1 MRSSATHIAVVC
13 ALALLVMLVA
23 GTRVTTA
30 AVTCVVTEL
39 APCAAAIS
47 SSSPPSQQCCSK
59 IKEQRPCLCQY
70 LKNPSLR
77 GYVNSPNAKKVAT
90 TCGVPI
96 PKC

>member
-1 MRSSATHIAVVC
+1 MRSATHIALC
-13 ALALLVMLVA
+13 AAALLVMLLA
-23 GTRVTTA
+23 GSQVTTA
-30 AVTCVVTEL
+30 VTCTATEL
-39 APCAAAIS
+39 APCASAIF

-77 GYVNSPNAKKVAT
+77 GYVSSPNAKKVAT